1 MSLARAARAR
11 IFYPWTQQQFLSI
24 LSKEDSYQDSSL
36 PARNSRSLP
45 GGDHPSAMVPDFAQ
59 PGGIYGSLHLLS
71 WTTRPDHP
79 ALPAVW
85 ATTTRHKRS
94 AANRIQSRCIRSSVP
109 ALWRGFARSGAFLSQ
124 LRSTF
129 EPAARFDLHHA
140 IGKRAASLAIRPV
153 SPADKWADFSII
165 ARRVASVLTQPVNL
179 ANSHANAVG
188 VCLSWK
194 LGHAWATDIASLT
207 LGPHL
212 WAAPD
217 LGYPRA
223 SYQLGPA
230 PSPASAANYCRKRLV
245 WRPGR
250 RGGGLPHCARAE
262 HSLQPG
268 CRARS

>member
-140 IGKRAASLAIRPV
+140 IGKRATSLAIRPVSPASKWAASLAIRPV
-153 SPADKWADFSII
+153 SPASKWAASLI
-165 ARRVASVLTQPVNL
+165 ARRMASVLTQPINL

-194 LGHAWATDIASLT
+194 LGHA
-207 LGPHL
+207 
-212 WAAPD
+212 
-217 LGYPRA
+217 
-223 SYQLGPA
+223 
-230 PSPASAANYCRKRLV
+230 
-245 WRPGR
+245 
-250 RGGGLPHCARAE
+250 
-262 HSLQPG
+262 
-268 CRARS
+268 